1 MAEKSGAT
9 GASRAFSPP
18 APSSS
23 KNAYIHLH
31 AAPRG
36 KQVDEK

>member
-9 GASRAFSPP
+9 GASGVFSPP
-18 APSSS
+18 AQSSS
-23 KNAYIHLH
+23 KHTYIHRH